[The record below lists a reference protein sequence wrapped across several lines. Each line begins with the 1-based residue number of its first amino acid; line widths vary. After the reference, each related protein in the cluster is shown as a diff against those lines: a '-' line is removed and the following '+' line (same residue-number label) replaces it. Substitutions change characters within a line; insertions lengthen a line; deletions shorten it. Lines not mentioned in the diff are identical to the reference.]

1 MRDLG
6 FGANLG
12 HLRGRE
18 TISRMARNAGFFDQ
32 WYAEMGRSG
41 LRDQIVRRA
50 LGLPA
55 DMDASGLL
63 PWAGVTEVAAAL
75 NLAPGQL
82 LVDLGCGR
90 GGYSLEIARQ
100 TGARLLGLD
109 FSPVAVMTA
118 ARRAASAG
126 PAAFC
131 VGNITAIGVGTNAAD
146 AVVCIETIMFADTP
160 LDMLR
165 ECRRILTA
173 GGRLVLTCW
182 EATNLA
188 DERLPPWARRL
199 DLTRDLTEAGFEQID
214 IASKPAWREAERDL
228 WESAIHARA
237 AGDPAI
243 ESLQEEARRALDLFD
258 SSRRVCARA
267 IAPG

>member
-1 MRDLG
+1 M
-6 FGANLG
+6 
-12 HLRGRE
+12 
-18 TISRMARNAGFFDQ
+18 SRNASFFDR
-32 WYAEMGRSG
+32 WYAEMGCSG

-50 LGLPA
+50 LGLPSG
-55 DMDASGLL
+55 MDASGLL
-63 PWAGVTEVAAAL
+63 PWAGVTEVTAAL

-109 FSPVAVMTA
+109 FSPVAVA
-118 ARRAASAG
+118 AAAIRAASAG
-126 PAAFC
+126 IAGPAALC
-131 VGNITAIGVGTNAAD
+131 VGDIAAAGIGTNAAD
-146 AVVCIETIMFADTP
+146 AVMCIETIMFAGTP
-160 LDMLR
+160 VDVLR

-173 GGRLVLTCW
+173 GGRLVVTCW

-199 DLTRDLTEAGFEQID
+199 DLRRDLTEAGFEEVD

-228 WESAIHARA
+228 WESVIHADA
-237 AGDPAI
+237 AGNPAV

-258 SSRRVCARA
+258 SSRRVCATA
-267 IAPG
+267 TAPG